1 MNGKKGKEP
10 EMSFFK
16 RVEGVFFGPGPMFR
30 SLAEKP
36 VWFDALII
44 LLLLLAVF
52 AAVVAPYS
60 QSDQLQMFKDNTRL
74 KERMGETRYA
84 EMIARIENASPSG
97 AVAKGVVLGTA
108 MGAIGLLFSSLVL
121 LILGR
126 FVSAQGNYISV
137 VAAVVHA
144 SFIDKLLGNAVRAFL
159 IVTRKSLMQTSTS
172 LAMLFPKIEMT
183 SPAYV
188 ILGQIDLFQ
197 IWMFGVLA
205 VGLSAVFKVDLR
217 KSLFISYGFWLLK
230 SVIYIALG
238 IIGMSYMK

>member
-1 MNGKKGKEP
+1 
-10 EMSFFK
+10 MSFFK

-60 QSDQLQMFKDNTRL
+60 QSDQLRMFKDNTRL

-84 EMIARIENASPSG
+84 ELIARIENASPSG
-97 AVAKGVVLGTA
+97 TVAKGVVLGTA

-159 IVTRKSLMQTSTS
+159 IVTRKSVMQTSTS

-205 VGLSAVFKVDLR
+205 VGLSAVFKIDLR

-230 SVIYIALG
+230 SVIYVALG

>member
-1 MNGKKGKEP
+1 
-10 EMSFFK
+10 MSFLK
-16 RVEGVFFGPGPMFR
+16 RVEGVFFGPGPVFR

-36 VWFDALII
+36 VWVDALVI

-52 AAVVAPYS
+52 SAVVAPYS
-60 QSDQLQMFKDNTRL
+60 QNDQLRMFKDNTRL
-74 KERMGETRYA
+74 KERMGEARYTDMITRL
-84 EMIARIENASPSG
+84 ESASPSS

-108 MGAIGLLFSSLVL
+108 MGTIGLLFSSLIL
-121 LILGR
+121 FILGR
-126 FVSAQGNYISV
+126 FVSTQGNYV
-137 VAAVVHA
+137 GVLAAVIHA

-159 IVTRKSLMQTSTS
+159 IVTRKSVMQTSTS
-172 LAMLFPKIEMT
+172 LAMLFPKIELT
-183 SPAYV
+183 SPAFV

-197 IWMFGVLA
+197 LWMFGVLA

-230 SVIYIALG
+230 SAIYIALG

>member
-1 MNGKKGKEP
+1 
-10 EMSFFK
+10 MSFFK

-36 VWFDALII
+36 VWVDALII
-44 LLLLLAVF
+44 LLLLLAIF

-60 QSDQLQMFKDNTRL
+60 QSDQLRMFKDNTKL
-74 KERMGETRYA
+74 KERMGETRYT
-84 EMIARIENASPSG
+84 EMIARLENASPSSAIARG
-97 AVAKGVVLGTA
+97 TVLGTA
-108 MGAIGLLFSSLVL
+108 LGAIGILFSSLIL
-121 LILGR
+121 LMFGR
-126 FVSAQGNYISV
+126 FVSTRGNYV
-137 VAAVVHA
+137 GVLAAVVHA
-144 SFIDKLLGNAVRAFL
+144 NFIDKLLGNAVRAFL
-159 IVTRKSLMQTSTS
+159 IVTRKSVMQTSTS
-172 LAMLFPKIEMT
+172 LAMLFPKIELT

-197 IWMFGVLA
+197 LWMFGVLA

-238 IIGMSYMK
+238 IIGMSFMK